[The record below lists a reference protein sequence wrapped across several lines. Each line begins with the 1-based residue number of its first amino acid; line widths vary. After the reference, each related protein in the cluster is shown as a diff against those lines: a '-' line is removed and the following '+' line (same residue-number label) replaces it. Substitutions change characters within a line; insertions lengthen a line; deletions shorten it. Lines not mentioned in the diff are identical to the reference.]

1 MLNNTF
7 YLFFAKLT
15 ELEANCR
22 HQEAENN
29 SFRDY
34 ERALTGVQQ
43 EVSAYQS
50 VLAQTQVIA

>member
-1 MLNNTF
+1 MRGS
-7 YLFFAKLT
+7 KLT

-29 SFRDY
+29 SYRDY

-43 EVSAYQS
+43 EVTAYQS
-50 VLAQTQVIA
+50 VLAQTQVPSYLLKLN